1 MTTSIEQVRRRRL
14 SVPGTTVHLEPIPS
28 REPVPAGEKVSDK
41 EDRPPRKEGRPL
53 REPRPEAAPYGGP
66 SSEAASSQDISPR
79 DISPRD
85 TSSRDTSLRDT
96 SPQRPFRRGAAFR
109 PGSAQ
114 AELFP
119 RPRGDSP
126 VPGRLMAGVVD
137 SGTGLAHRWL
147 RQRGL
152 FAELRALERSERA
165 LEGSE
170 EAGED
175 IGNSTGDAAGKV
187 GRGEGAGGTGKIGRG
202 EVLSIRLSRV
212 QAALLAEAVACSRYR
227 SRSAYLRAV
236 ATGRDRR
243 APILAKAGVL
253 FFWSRAH
260 FGETIGPEEQEN
272 LGRLGRFLLGIGD
285 VGEMLALIWRH
296 LRAARLAA
304 SGRLGGAEGLPPVPK
319 RVQQRAGSG
328 LSTEVSTR
336 VCRERKCLIRENA
349 AYSAYSGMSGFIR
362 HVALGWDRNG
372 EILARCA
379 AIAEWMEGCLKG
391 QAGLEGQVGL
401 EGQMGLEGQV
411 GPEDWKRL
419 DGETHRRFGVYLSGP
434 GGSGRVDV
442 EGALRRGARHL
453 LGAAPETFASRVPA
467 EL

>member
-1 MTTSIEQVRRRRL
+1 M
-14 SVPGTTVHLEPIPS
+14 
-28 REPVPAGEKVSDK
+28 
-41 EDRPPRKEGRPL
+41 
-53 REPRPEAAPYGGP
+53 
-66 SSEAASSQDISPR
+66 
-79 DISPRD
+79 
-85 TSSRDTSLRDT
+85 
-96 SPQRPFRRGAAFR
+96 
-109 PGSAQ
+109 
-114 AELFP
+114 
-119 RPRGDSP
+119 
-126 VPGRLMAGVVD
+126 PGRLMAGVVD

-152 FAELRALERSERA
+152 FAELRALERNERA

-175 IGNSTGDAAGKV
+175 TGDSTGDAAGKV
-187 GRGEGAGGTGKIGRG
+187 GRG

-212 QAALLAEAVACSRYR
+212 QAVLLAEAVACSRYR

-253 FFWSRAH
+253 FFWARAH
-260 FGETIGPEEQEN
+260 FGETIGPEGQEN
-272 LGRLGRFLLGIGD
+272 LKRLGRFLLGIGD
-285 VGEMLALIWRH
+285 VGKMLALIQRH

-304 SGRLGGAEGLPPVPK
+304 SGRLGGAESLPPAPK

-328 LSTEVSTR
+328 LSTEVSAR
-336 VCRERKCLIRENA
+336 VCRERHRLIRENVR
-349 AYSAYSGMSGFIR
+349 YSAYKNKSEYVR

-391 QAGLEGQVGL
+391 QAGLEGQVG
-401 EGQMGLEGQV
+401 
-411 GPEDWKRL
+411 PEDWKRL

-434 GGSGRVDV
+434 GASGRVDV

-453 LGAAPETFASRVPA
+453 LGATPETFASRVPA

>member
-1 MTTSIEQVRRRRL
+1 MTTSTEQIRRRRL
-14 SVPGTTVHLEPIPS
+14 SVPGTTVHVEPVPG
-28 REPVPAGEKVSDK
+28 REPVSDGKTVSDK
-41 EDRPPRKEGRPL
+41 EDQPPRKEGRPL
-53 REPRPEAAPYGGP
+53 REPRPDAAPYDGP
-66 SSEAASSQDISPR
+66 SSKGSSPQD
-79 DISPRD
+79 SPRD
-85 TSSRDTSLRDT
+85 TSPRG
-96 SPQRPFRRGAAFR
+96 PFHQDSDLPPGSV
-109 PGSAQ
+109 PPSGSAQ

-152 FAELRALERSERA
+152 FAELRALEGSERA
-165 LEGSE
+165 LERSR

-175 IGNSTGDAAGKV
+175 TGDSTGDDVGKV
-187 GRGEGAGGTGKIGRG
+187 GRG

-212 QAALLAEAVACSRYR
+212 QAVLLAEAVACSRYR

-253 FFWSRAH
+253 FFWARAH

-272 LGRLGRFLLGIGD
+272 LERLGRFLFGIGD
-285 VGEMLALIWRH
+285 VGEMLALIRRH

-304 SGRLGGAEGLPPVPK
+304 SGRLGGAESLPPAPE
-319 RVQQRAGSG
+319 RVQQRVGSG
-328 LSTEVSTR
+328 LSTEVSIR
-336 VCRERKCLIRENA
+336 ACRERKRLIRENA
-349 AYSAYSGMSGFIR
+349 AYSAYSGMSGFVR

-391 QAGLEGQVGL
+391 CREKSPKGPQGTQGGSRGQVGLKGQVGL
-401 EGQMGLEGQV
+401 EGHV
-411 GPEDWKRL
+411 GSEDWERL

-434 GGSGRVDV
+434 GASGRADV

-453 LGAAPETFASRVPA
+453 LGAAPETFSSRVPA

>member
-1 MTTSIEQVRRRRL
+1 M
-14 SVPGTTVHLEPIPS
+14 
-28 REPVPAGEKVSDK
+28 
-41 EDRPPRKEGRPL
+41 
-53 REPRPEAAPYGGP
+53 
-66 SSEAASSQDISPR
+66 
-79 DISPRD
+79 
-85 TSSRDTSLRDT
+85 
-96 SPQRPFRRGAAFR
+96 
-109 PGSAQ
+109 
-114 AELFP
+114 
-119 RPRGDSP
+119 
-126 VPGRLMAGVVD
+126 PGRLMAGVVD

-165 LEGSE
+165 LEKSR

-175 IGNSTGDAAGKV
+175 TGDSTGDAAGKV
-187 GRGEGAGGTGKIGRG
+187 GRG

-243 APILAKAGVL
+243 APILAKAGIL
-253 FFWSRAH
+253 FFWARAH
-260 FGETIGPEEQEN
+260 FGETIGPEEQEE
-272 LGRLGRFLLGIGD
+272 LGRLGQFLFGTED
-285 VGEMLALIWRH
+285 VGEMLALIRRH

-304 SGRLGGAEGLPPVPK
+304 SGRLGGAEGLPPVPE
-319 RVQQRAGSG
+319 RVQQRVGSG
-328 LSTEVSTR
+328 LSTEVSIR
-336 VCRERKCLIRENA
+336 ACRERKRLIRENA
-349 AYSAYSGMSGFIR
+349 AYSAYSGMSGFVR
-362 HVALGWDRNG
+362 HLALGWDRNR

-379 AIAEWMEGCLKG
+379 AIAEWMKGC
-391 QAGLEGQVGL
+391 LEGQVD
-401 EGQMGLEGQV
+401 LEGQV

-434 GGSGRVDV
+434 GASGRVDV

>member
-1 MTTSIEQVRRRRL
+1 MTSSIKQVRRRRL

-28 REPVPAGEKVSDK
+28 SEPVPAGEKVSDK

-53 REPRPEAAPYGGP
+53 REPRPEAAPYDGP

-79 DISPRD
+79 DTSPRD
-85 TSSRDTSLRDT
+85 TSPRDT

-126 VPGRLMAGVVD
+126 VPGRLMAGAVD

-175 IGNSTGDAAGKV
+175 TEDSTGDAAAKV
-187 GRGEGAGGTGKIGRG
+187 GRGEGAGGAGKIGRN

-243 APILAKAGVL
+243 APILAKAGIL

-272 LGRLGRFLLGIGD
+272 LGRLGRFLFGIGD

-336 VCRERKCLIRENA
+336 VCRERKRLIQENA
-349 AYSAYSGMSGFIR
+349 AYSAYSGMSGFVR

-379 AIAEWMEGCLKG
+379 AIAEWMESCLKG
-391 QAGLEGQVGL
+391 QA
-401 EGQMGLEGQV
+401 GLEGQV

-434 GGSGRVDV
+434 GASGRADV

>member
-126 VPGRLMAGVVD
+126 VPGRLMAGAVD

-175 IGNSTGDAAGKV
+175 TGDSTGDAAGKV
-187 GRGEGAGGTGKIGRG
+187 GRG

-243 APILAKAGVL
+243 GPILAKAGVL
-253 FFWSRAH
+253 FLWARTH
-260 FGETIGPEEQEN
+260 FGEPIRLEEQEE
-272 LGRLGRFLLGIGD
+272 LGRLGQFLFGTED
-285 VGEMLALIWRH
+285 VGEMLALIRRH

-304 SGRLGGAEGLPPVPK
+304 SGRLGGAEGLPPVPE
-319 RVQQRAGSG
+319 RVQQRVGSG

-336 VCRERKCLIRENA
+336 VCRERKRLIRENA

-362 HVALGWDRNG
+362 HLALGWDRNR

-379 AIAEWMEGCLKG
+379 AIAEWMDGCLKG
-391 QAGLEGQVGL
+391 QAGLEGQ
-401 EGQMGLEGQV
+401 MDLEGQV

-434 GGSGRVDV
+434 GASGRVDV

>member
-53 REPRPEAAPYGGP
+53 REPRPEATPYDGP
-66 SSEAASSQDISPR
+66 SSEVASPQDISSQG
-79 DISPRD
+79 ISPRD
-85 TSSRDTSLRDT
+85 TSPR
-96 SPQRPFRRGAAFR
+96 RPFRRGAAFR

-126 VPGRLMAGVVD
+126 MPGRLMAGVVD

-175 IGNSTGDAAGKV
+175 TGNSTGDAAGKV
-187 GRGEGAGGTGKIGRG
+187 GRGEGAGGAGKIGRG

-243 APILAKAGVL
+243 GPILAKAGIL
-253 FFWSRAH
+253 FFWARAH

-272 LGRLGRFLLGIGD
+272 LERLGRFLFGIGD
-285 VGEMLALIWRH
+285 VGEMLALIRRH

-304 SGRLGGAEGLPPVPK
+304 SGRLGGAESLPPAPE
-319 RVQQRAGSG
+319 RVQQRVGSG
-328 LSTEVSTR
+328 LSTEVSIR
-336 VCRERKCLIRENA
+336 ACQERKRLIRENA
-349 AYSAYSGMSGFIR
+349 AYSAYSGMSGFVR

-372 EILARCA
+372 EVLVRCA
-379 AIAEWMEGCLKG
+379 AIAEWMEGCRKQSL
-391 QAGLEGQVGL
+391 QDRVEERVGL
-401 EGQMGLEGQV
+401 KGQV
-411 GPEDWKRL
+411 GPEDWERL
-419 DGETHRRFGVYLSGP
+419 DGETYRRFGVYLSGP
-434 GGSGRVDV
+434 GASGRADV

>member
-1 MTTSIEQVRRRRL
+1 M
-14 SVPGTTVHLEPIPS
+14 
-28 REPVPAGEKVSDK
+28 
-41 EDRPPRKEGRPL
+41 
-53 REPRPEAAPYGGP
+53 
-66 SSEAASSQDISPR
+66 
-79 DISPRD
+79 
-85 TSSRDTSLRDT
+85 
-96 SPQRPFRRGAAFR
+96 
-109 PGSAQ
+109 
-114 AELFP
+114 
-119 RPRGDSP
+119 
-126 VPGRLMAGVVD
+126 PGRLMAGVVD

-147 RQRGL
+147 RQREL

-170 EAGED
+170 EAGGD
-175 IGNSTGDAAGKV
+175 TGDSIGDSTGDGAGKV
-187 GRGEGAGGTGKIGRG
+187 GRGAGGAGKIGRG

-212 QAALLAEAVACSRYR
+212 QAVLLAEAVACSRYR

-253 FFWSRAH
+253 FFWARAH
-260 FGETIGPEEQEN
+260 FGETIGPEGQEN
-272 LGRLGRFLLGIGD
+272 LKRLGRFLLGIGD
-285 VGEMLALIWRH
+285 VGKMLALIQRH

-304 SGRLGGAEGLPPVPK
+304 SGRLGGAESLPPAPE
-319 RVQQRAGSG
+319 RVQQRVGSG
-328 LSTEVSTR
+328 LSTEVSIR
-336 VCRERKCLIRENA
+336 ACQERKRLIRENA
-349 AYSAYSGMSGFIR
+349 RYSAYSGMSSFVR

-379 AIAEWMEGCLKG
+379 AIAEWMKGCLK
-391 QAGLEGQVGL
+391 GQVGL
-401 EGQMGLEGQV
+401 EGHVSL
-411 GPEDWKRL
+411 EDWKQL

-434 GGSGRVDV
+434 GASGRVDV

>member
-1 MTTSIEQVRRRRL
+1 MTTSTEQVRRRRL
-14 SVPGTTVHLEPIPS
+14 SVPGTTVHLEPVPS
-28 REPVPAGEKVSDK
+28 REPVPAGEKVSDR
-41 EDRPPRKEGRPL
+41 EDRPSRRKGRPL
-53 REPRPEAAPYGGP
+53 REPRPEAAPYDGP
-66 SSEAASSQDISPR
+66 SSEAASSR
-79 DISPRD
+79 DTSPRD
-85 TSSRDTSLRDT
+85 TSPRDT
-96 SPQRPFRRGAAFR
+96 SPQRPFRREAAFR

-114 AELFP
+114 AELFS
-119 RPRGDSP
+119 RPKGDSP
-126 VPGRLMAGVVD
+126 MPGRLMTGVID

-152 FAELRALERSERA
+152 FGELRALERS
-165 LEGSE
+165 GKT
-170 EAGED
+170 G
-175 IGNSTGDAAGKV
+175 GDA
-187 GRGEGAGGTGKIGRG
+187 EFGTGEIGRS

-253 FFWSRAH
+253 FFWARAH

-272 LGRLGRFLLGIGD
+272 LERLGRFLFGIGD
-285 VGEMLALIWRH
+285 VGEMLALIRRH

-304 SGRLGGAEGLPPVPK
+304 SGKLGGVESLPPAPE
-319 RVQQRAGSG
+319 RVQQRVGSG

-336 VCRERKCLIRENA
+336 ACQERKRLIRENA
-349 AYSAYSGMSGFIR
+349 AYSAYSGMSGFVR

-372 EILARCA
+372 EVLARCA
-379 AIAEWMEGCLKG
+379 AIAEWMEGCRKQSL
-391 QAGLEGQVGL
+391 QDRVEGKVAPEDQVGL
-401 EGQMGLEGQV
+401 KGQV
-411 GPEDWKRL
+411 GPEDWERL
-419 DGETHRRFGVYLSGP
+419 DGETYRRFGVYLSGP
-434 GGSGRVDV
+434 GASGRADV
-442 EGALRRGARHL
+442 EGALRRGAWHL

>member
-66 SSEAASSQDISPR
+66 SSEAASSR
-79 DISPRD
+79 DTSPRD
-85 TSSRDTSLRDT
+85 TSPRDT
-96 SPQRPFRRGAAFR
+96 SPQRPFRREAAFR

-119 RPRGDSP
+119 RPSGDSP
-126 VPGRLMAGVVD
+126 VPGRLMAGAVD

-152 FAELRALERSERA
+152 FAELRALERSGRA

-170 EAGED
+170 EAGGD
-175 IGNSTGDAAGKV
+175 TGDSTGDGAGKV
-187 GRGEGAGGTGKIGRG
+187 GRGEGAGGAGKIGRN

-243 APILAKAGVL
+243 APILAKAGIL

-272 LGRLGRFLLGIGD
+272 LGRLGRFLFGIGD

-304 SGRLGGAEGLPPVPK
+304 SGRLGGAESLPPAPE
-319 RVQQRAGSG
+319 RVQQRVGSG

-391 QAGLEGQVGL
+391 QAGLEGQVG
-401 EGQMGLEGQV
+401 
-411 GPEDWKRL
+411 PEDWKRL

-434 GGSGRVDV
+434 GASGRVDV

-453 LGAAPETFASRVPA
+453 LGATPETFASRVPA

>member
-119 RPRGDSP
+119 RPRGDSS

-170 EAGED
+170 RALEGSREAGED
-175 IGNSTGDAAGKV
+175 TGDSTGDAAGKV
-187 GRGEGAGGTGKIGRG
+187 GRGEGAGGAGKIGRG

-243 APILAKAGVL
+243 GPILAKAGVL
-253 FFWSRAH
+253 FLWARTH
-260 FGETIGPEEQEN
+260 FGEPIRLEEQEE
-272 LGRLGRFLLGIGD
+272 LGRLGQFLFGTED
-285 VGEMLALIWRH
+285 VGEMLALIRRH

-319 RVQQRAGSG
+319 RVQQRVGSG

-336 VCRERKCLIRENA
+336 VCRERKRLIRENA

-391 QAGLEGQVGL
+391 QVD
-401 EGQMGLEGQV
+401 LEGQV

-434 GGSGRVDV
+434 GASGRVDV

>member
-66 SSEAASSQDISPR
+66 SSEAASPQDISPQDISSQDISP
-79 DISPRD
+79 
-85 TSSRDTSLRDT
+85 RDT
-96 SPQRPFRRGAAFR
+96 SPQRPFRREAAFR

-119 RPRGDSP
+119 RPSGDSP
-126 VPGRLMAGVVD
+126 VPGRLMAGAVD

-152 FAELRALERSERA
+152 FAELRALERSGRA

-170 EAGED
+170 EAGGD
-175 IGNSTGDAAGKV
+175 TGDSTGDGAGKV
-187 GRGEGAGGTGKIGRG
+187 GRGEGAGGAGKIGRG

-227 SRSAYLRAV
+227 SRSAYLRAM

-243 APILAKAGVL
+243 GPILAKAGVL
-253 FFWSRAH
+253 FFWARAH
-260 FGETIGPEEQEN
+260 FGETIGPEGQEN
-272 LGRLGRFLLGIGD
+272 LKRLGRFLLGIGD
-285 VGEMLALIWRH
+285 VGKMLALIQRH

-304 SGRLGGAEGLPPVPK
+304 SGRLGGAESLPPAPK

-328 LSTEVSTR
+328 LSTEVSAR
-336 VCRERKCLIRENA
+336 VCRERHRLIRENVR
-349 AYSAYSGMSGFIR
+349 YSAYKNKSEYVR

-391 QAGLEGQVGL
+391 QAGLEGQVG
-401 EGQMGLEGQV
+401 
-411 GPEDWKRL
+411 PEDWKRL

-434 GGSGRVDV
+434 GASGRVDV

-453 LGAAPETFASRVPA
+453 LGATPETFASRVPA

>member
-1 MTTSIEQVRRRRL
+1 MTTSIKQVRRRRL

-66 SSEAASSQDISPR
+66 SSEAASPQDISPQ
-79 DISPRD
+79 DISP
-85 TSSRDTSLRDT
+85 RDT
-96 SPQRPFRRGAAFR
+96 SPQRPFRREAAFR

-165 LEGSE
+165 LEKSR

-175 IGNSTGDAAGKV
+175 TGDSTGDAAGKV
-187 GRGEGAGGTGKIGRG
+187 GRG

-243 APILAKAGVL
+243 APILAKAGIL
-253 FFWSRAH
+253 FFWARAH
-260 FGETIGPEEQEN
+260 FGETIGPEEQEE
-272 LGRLGRFLLGIGD
+272 LGRLGQFLFGTED
-285 VGEMLALIWRH
+285 VGEMLALIRRH

-304 SGRLGGAEGLPPVPK
+304 SGRLGGAEGLPPVPE
-319 RVQQRAGSG
+319 RVQQRVGSG
-328 LSTEVSTR
+328 LSTEVSIR
-336 VCRERKCLIRENA
+336 ACRERKRLIRENA
-349 AYSAYSGMSGFIR
+349 AYSAYSGMSGFVR
-362 HVALGWDRNG
+362 HLALGWDRNR

-379 AIAEWMEGCLKG
+379 AIAEWMKGC
-391 QAGLEGQVGL
+391 LEGQVD
-401 EGQMGLEGQV
+401 LEGQV

-434 GGSGRVDV
+434 GASGRVDV

>member
-66 SSEAASSQDISPR
+66 SSEAASPQDISP
-79 DISPRD
+79 
-85 TSSRDTSLRDT
+85 RDT
-96 SPQRPFRRGAAFR
+96 SPQRPFRREAAFR

-165 LEGSE
+165 LEKSR

-175 IGNSTGDAAGKV
+175 TGDSTGDAAGKV
-187 GRGEGAGGTGKIGRG
+187 GRG

-243 APILAKAGVL
+243 APILAKAGIL
-253 FFWSRAH
+253 FFWARAH
-260 FGETIGPEEQEN
+260 FGETIGPEEQEE
-272 LGRLGRFLLGIGD
+272 LGRLGQFLFGTED
-285 VGEMLALIWRH
+285 VGEMLALIRRH

-304 SGRLGGAEGLPPVPK
+304 SGRLGGAEGLPPVPE
-319 RVQQRAGSG
+319 RVQQRVGSG
-328 LSTEVSTR
+328 LSTEVSIR
-336 VCRERKCLIRENA
+336 ACRERKRLIRENA
-349 AYSAYSGMSGFIR
+349 AYSAYSGMSGFVR
-362 HVALGWDRNG
+362 HLALGWDRNR

-379 AIAEWMEGCLKG
+379 AIAEWMKGC
-391 QAGLEGQVGL
+391 LEGQVD
-401 EGQMGLEGQV
+401 LEGQV

-434 GGSGRVDV
+434 GASGRVDV

>member
-1 MTTSIEQVRRRRL
+1 M
-14 SVPGTTVHLEPIPS
+14 
-28 REPVPAGEKVSDK
+28 
-41 EDRPPRKEGRPL
+41 
-53 REPRPEAAPYGGP
+53 
-66 SSEAASSQDISPR
+66 
-79 DISPRD
+79 
-85 TSSRDTSLRDT
+85 
-96 SPQRPFRRGAAFR
+96 
-109 PGSAQ
+109 
-114 AELFP
+114 
-119 RPRGDSP
+119 
-126 VPGRLMAGVVD
+126 PGRLMAGVVD

-175 IGNSTGDAAGKV
+175 TGDSTGDAAG
-187 GRGEGAGGTGKIGRG
+187 GSAGGTGKIGRS

-212 QAALLAEAVACSRYR
+212 QAVLLAEAVACSRHR

-253 FFWSRAH
+253 FFWARAH
-260 FGETIGPEEQEN
+260 FGETIGPEGQEN
-272 LGRLGRFLLGIGD
+272 LKRLGRFLLGIGD
-285 VGEMLALIWRH
+285 VGKMLALIQRH

-304 SGRLGGAEGLPPVPK
+304 SGRLGGAESLSPAPE
-319 RVQQRAGSG
+319 RVQQRVGSG
-328 LSTEVSTR
+328 LSTEVSIR
-336 VCRERKCLIRENA
+336 ACQERKRLIRENA
-349 AYSAYSGMSGFIR
+349 RYSAYSGMSSFVR

-379 AIAEWMEGCLKG
+379 AIAEWMKGCLKG
-391 QAGLEGQVGL
+391 QVGL
-401 EGQMGLEGQV
+401 EDQV
-411 GPEDWKRL
+411 GPEDWKQL

-434 GGSGRVDV
+434 GASGRVDV

>member
-28 REPVPAGEKVSDK
+28 REPVSDK
-41 EDRPPRKEGRPL
+41 KGRPL
-53 REPRPEAAPYGGP
+53 REPRPEAAPYDGP
-66 SSEAASSQDISPR
+66 SSGAASSQDIS
-79 DISPRD
+79 S
-85 TSSRDTSLRDT
+85 RDT

-119 RPRGDSP
+119 RPSGDSP

-147 RQRGL
+147 RQREL

-165 LEGSE
+165 LKGSE
-170 EAGED
+170 EAGGD
-175 IGNSTGDAAGKV
+175 TGDSIGDSTGDGAGKV
-187 GRGEGAGGTGKIGRG
+187 GRGEGAGGAGKIGRS
-202 EVLSIRLSRV
+202 EVLSIRLSQV
-212 QAALLAEAVACSRYR
+212 QAAVLAESVACSRYR

-243 APILAKAGVL
+243 GPILAKAGVL
-253 FFWSRAH
+253 FFWAQAH
-260 FGETIGPEEQEN
+260 FGEPIGPEEQEE
-272 LGRLGRFLLGIGD
+272 LGRLGRFLFGTED
-285 VGEMLALIWRH
+285 VGEMLALIRRH

-304 SGRLGGAEGLPPVPK
+304 SGRLGGAEGLPPAPE
-319 RVQQRAGSG
+319 RVQQRVGSG
-328 LSTEVSTR
+328 LSTEVSIR
-336 VCRERKCLIRENA
+336 ACRERKRLIRENA
-349 AYSAYSGMSGFIR
+349 RYSAYSGMSGFVR

-391 QAGLEGQVGL
+391 QV
-401 EGQMGLEGQV
+401 GLEGQV

-434 GGSGRVDV
+434 GASGRVDV

-453 LGAAPETFASRVPA
+453 LGATPETFSSRVPA